1 LTRTTKE
8 VIQLIRSKFTKKRAL
23 VALSVVSIVAIA
35 STAFAYWTT
44 SGSGSGSATAG
55 SDAGV
60 TAAGDPANG
69 IYPGGS
75 VPVTTTITNSSS
87 TQTQFVSNLHVTISI
102 DSSHAGNGCLAS
114 WFTYKADSQASGT
127 DANPRSV
134 ALNNELAASG
144 TTTVAG
150 HVFMADPNTSQDACK
165 GATINLAY
173 AVNNS

>member
-1 LTRTTKE
+1 M
-8 VIQLIRSKFTKKRAL
+8 IRSMFTKKRTLAVL
-23 VALSVVSIVAIA
+23 TAVGILAIA
-35 STAFAYWTT
+35 VTAFAYWTT

-60 TAAGDPANG
+60 TASGDPSNG

-87 TQTQFVSNLHVTISI
+87 SQAQFVTNLHVTISI
-102 DSSHAGNGCLAS
+102 DTVHATNGCQAS
-114 WFTYKADSQASGT
+114 WFTYKADSQAAGT

-134 ALNNELAASG
+134 ALNTELAASG
-144 TTTVAG
+144 STTVAG
-150 HVFMADPNTSQDACK
+150 HVFMADPNASQDACK

-173 AVNNS
+173 TVNNS